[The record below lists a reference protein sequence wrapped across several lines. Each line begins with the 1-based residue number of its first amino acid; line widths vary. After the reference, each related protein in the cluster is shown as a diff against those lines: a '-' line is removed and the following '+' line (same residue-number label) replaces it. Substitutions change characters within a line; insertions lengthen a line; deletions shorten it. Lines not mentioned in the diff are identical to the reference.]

1 MCPTE
6 PTAVPAG
13 QVACLLCRGFISV
26 AEGDRARFVDH
37 MHSEHEVKHE
47 PEVILAVSVLTPRE
61 KLFLIKTAAARLEA
75 IGRGRAPDLNTS
87 FLDRLEATA
96 TRPTIAPPAPQRGG
110 GAFSLGRGAAFTP
123 ARLPSSQPRPRIV
136 SSPQQRMPP
145 PRVIAPPRQ
154 LAANSSI
161 SISKVDMSRPCN
173 MCHVMMPSPAALI
186 EHMNKNHFRGLAGL
200 NIVQQGAPS
209 RPSLPT
215 PPSPV
220 SPREAPPPSRGPIL
234 TPAQAKALSLS
245 KNPNGG
251 LGSPRL
257 PITRSPGIQQR
268 MQSPSPTQPPNKMAR
283 SETIQGVSF
292 SRPINT
298 SNKAV
303 NSSSEELLD
312 EGSKEKSIRK
322 EVEGL
327 QTLELLDNLVNFLN
341 DT

>member
-1 MCPTE
+1 
-6 PTAVPAG
+6 
-13 QVACLLCRGFISV
+13 V

-47 PEVILAVSVLTPRE
+47 PEVVLAVSVLTPRE

-75 IGRGRAPDLNTS
+75 IGRGRAPDLNSS

-96 TRPTIAPPAPQRGG
+96 TRPMAAPAAPARGG
-110 GAFSLGRGAAFTP
+110 GAFALGRGAAFMP
-123 ARLPSSQPRPRIV
+123 SRLPSSQPRPRNAT
-136 SSPQQRMPP
+136 SPQQLPYRQPA

-173 MCHVMMPSPAALI
+173 MCHVMLPSPTALI

-200 NIVQQGAPS
+200 NIVQQGVPPRPNLPS
-209 RPSLPT
+209 

-220 SPREAPPPSRGPIL
+220 SPREPQQASRGPSL

-245 KNPNGG
+245 TGPNVGVPRPN
-251 LGSPRL
+251 LGP
-257 PITRSPGIQQR
+257 PRSPSIQHR
-268 MQSPSPTQPPNKMAR
+268 MQAPPGQPPSKVAR
-283 SETIQGVSF
+283 SENMQGVSF
-292 SRPINT
+292 SRPTGNT
-298 SNKAV
+298 GSP
-303 NSSSEELLD
+303 SEELLD

-341 DT
+341 DA